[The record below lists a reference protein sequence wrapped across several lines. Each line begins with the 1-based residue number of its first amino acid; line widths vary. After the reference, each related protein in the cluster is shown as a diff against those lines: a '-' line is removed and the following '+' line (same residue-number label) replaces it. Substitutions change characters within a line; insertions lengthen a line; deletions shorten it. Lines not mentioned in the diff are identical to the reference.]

1 MALDMRISILKC
13 LQTSSMSPES
23 VLSDYPPEI
32 SLECFLL
39 LCCQSLEEVF
49 PYPHTPSSYAPFCT
63 PSPYA
68 LFCIPLDIV
77 FPELRT
83 SLSGHSSEALA
94 YMHCSVLFRYRISGV
109 WNKYFQTN
117 SRSPNP
123 CTHLCFPSPE
133 RLFLDPF
140 PNP

>member
-1 MALDMRISILKC
+1 
-13 LQTSSMSPES
+13 MSPES

-77 FPELRT
+77 FPELRNK
-83 SLSGHSSEALA
+83 
-94 YMHCSVLFRYRISGV
+94 FV
-109 WNKYFQTN
+109 WTQF
-117 SRSPNP
+117 RSPS
-123 CTHLCFPSPE
+123 LYA
-133 RLFLDPF
+133 LFSF
-140 PNP
+140 IQI